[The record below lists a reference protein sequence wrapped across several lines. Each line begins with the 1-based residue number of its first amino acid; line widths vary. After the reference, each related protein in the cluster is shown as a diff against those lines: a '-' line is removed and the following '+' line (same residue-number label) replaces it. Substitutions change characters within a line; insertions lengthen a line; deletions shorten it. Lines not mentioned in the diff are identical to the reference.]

1 MYKTILVPLDQSQ
14 RAEAI
19 LQHVTELARSNQATV
34 ILLHVLELRSLAY
47 EYYGIQP
54 EMDQLLLAQM
64 TVAARS
70 YLDSCKQ
77 RLAADGIAVK
87 TRLVNGPVVES
98 ILQVASEEG
107 ADLIAMSSHGRSGLS
122 RVLHG
127 SIATGILQRSALP
140 LLLIRSLD
148 SKPGDNGN
156 GERAIAQ
163 ETSHADTPA

>member
-19 LQHVTELARSNQATV
+19 LPHVKELARRNEATV
-34 ILLHVLELRSLAY
+34 ILLHVVELRSLAY

-54 EMDQLLLAQM
+54 EMDQLLMAQM
-64 TVAARS
+64 TVSAKS

-77 RLAADGIAVK
+77 RLAAEGIAVK

-98 ILQVASEEG
+98 ILQVANEEG

-127 SIATGILQRSALP
+127 SIATGILQRSGLP
-140 LLLIRSLD
+140 LLLIRSLE
-148 SKPGDNGN
+148 SALPGADNG
-156 GERAIAQ
+156 EHTAAQ
-163 ETSHADTPA
+163 ETSHANTPT

>member
-1 MYKTILVPLDQSQ
+1 MYKRILVPLDQSQ

-19 LQHVTELARSNQATV
+19 LPHVEEVARCNEATV

-54 EMDQLLLAQM
+54 EMDQLILTQM
-64 TVAARS
+64 TQAARS
-70 YLDSCKQ
+70 YLDACKQ
-77 RLAADGIAVK
+77 RLAAQGIAVK

-98 ILQVASEEG
+98 IIQIASEEG

-127 SIATGILQRSALP
+127 SIATGILHQSSLP
-140 LLLIRSLD
+140 ILLIRSLESAPAAEMAD
-148 SKPGDNGN
+148 QRAATQEVTHAGTPG
-156 GERAIAQ
+156 
-163 ETSHADTPA
+163 

>member
-19 LQHVTELARSNQATV
+19 FPHVEELARCNQATV

-77 RLAADGIAVK
+77 RLAAEGIAVK
-87 TRLVNGPVVES
+87 TRLVNGPVIES
-98 ILQVASEEG
+98 VLQVAREEG

-127 SIATGILQRSALP
+127 SIATGILQRSGLP
-140 LLLIRSLD
+140 LLLIRSLESAPSSHD
-148 SKPGDNGN
+148 D
-156 GERAIAQ
+156 GERVVAQ
-163 ETSHADTPA
+163 EVSHANTPT